1 MGSFKAKFK
10 INSVKCCM
18 KRSKQQEGFETKCES
33 ADNNTSTVP
42 HAMISIKG
50 AQLRTAYDSNLYM
63 VIPADSYEEISKLES
78 ATCEAMPPGACAGKE
93 MTSRLYDDMSLS
105 VKKGLKATVFD
116 GCTITWTE
124 GDIYALV
131 LEVGDV
137 WTISPVG
144 VITSAL

>member
-10 INSVKCCM
+10 INSVQCCM
-18 KRSKQQEGFETKCES
+18 KRSNGKGFETKFES
-33 ADNNTSTVP
+33 ADNTSTVP

-78 ATCEAMPPGACAGKE
+78 AMCEAMPPGACAGKK

-116 GCTITWTE
+116 GAAPLGPKVTSMTLFWRSEMC
-124 GDIYALV
+124 GP
-131 LEVGDV
+131 
-137 WTISPVG
+137 ISPVG